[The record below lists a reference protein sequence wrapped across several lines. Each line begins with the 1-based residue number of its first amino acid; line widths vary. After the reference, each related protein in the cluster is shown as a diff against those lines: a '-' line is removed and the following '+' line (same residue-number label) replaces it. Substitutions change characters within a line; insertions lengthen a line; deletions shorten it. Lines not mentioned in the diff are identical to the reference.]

1 MSLETKLTLG
11 DSTTCELQDLTQVNI
26 DSRDALNELAS
37 NTEDISIAN
46 LFQSLAT
53 QRDQQAA
60 ELQSVVGLSCE
71 EAKDSGTFA
80 GAARQALIDIRAALG
95 GGTKVMLIEAE
106 KCEDKIKG
114 KYEDAL
120 ENEPGTAVSDIL
132 RRHLAAVKVGHDRV
146 RAMRDAYDED

>member
-1 MSLETKLTLG
+1 MSLETKLTLS
-11 DSTTCELQDLTQVNI
+11 DSTISELQELTQVNI

-37 NTEDISIAN
+37 KTEDISIAN

-53 QRDQQAA
+53 QRNQQAS
-60 ELQSVVGLSCE
+60 ELQSLVRLNCE
-71 EAKDSGTFA
+71 EPRESGSFA
-80 GAARQALIDIRAALG
+80 GAARQTLIDIRAALG

-132 RRHLAAVKVGHDRV
+132 HRQLAAVKVGHDRV
-146 RAMRDAYDED
+146 RDMRDAYHED